1 MGNKKKQNK
10 KQKQQKNQQK
20 NNKNQQKFNKTQEKF
35 NKTQEKFN
43 KTQQKFNK
51 NEQDNNNN
59 TINNNSKKN
68 RNKKERNAYRR
79 KNKRNRQNDE
89 IDEKFKKQLE
99 TLGYFIRE
107 VGGDG
112 NCLFRS
118 VSEQVE
124 GNEHNFQEYREKCVN
139 YMKENKDDFAP
150 FIEDDEPFD
159 KYVERMSQNGE
170 WGGNLE
176 IYALSKILEAN
187 FYIYILD
194 QPMYIVKNFEKPK
207 KNILLTYHE
216 GKHYNS
222 LRKLEEK
229 NNEDKE
235 KEEKRKKEKEKEDED
250 ENEEGNEGGE
260 ESDNEEDEAPDDDIK
275 DLISKVDHLNI

>member
-1 MGNKKKQNK
+1 MGRKPKQSKKQ
-10 KQKQQKNQQK
+10 KQKQQKQQKQENQQK
-20 NNKNQQKFNKTQEKF
+20 KNKNQQKY
-35 NKTQEKFN
+35 
-43 KTQQKFNK
+43 NK

-59 TINNNSKKN
+59 TINDNSKKN
-68 RNKKERNAYRR
+68 KNKKERNAYRR
-79 KNKRNRQNDE
+79 RNKRDQQKDE
-89 IDEKFKKQLE
+89 IDEKFKKKLE

-107 VGGDG
+107 VEGDG

-124 GNEHNFQEYREKCVN
+124 GNEHNFHEYREKCVN

-159 KYVERMSQNGE
+159 KYVERMSQDRE

-176 IYALSKILEAN
+176 IYALSKLLEAN
-187 FYIYILD
+187 FYIYMLD

-207 KNILLTYHE
+207 KNVMLTYHE

-229 NNEDKE
+229 NKEDKE
-235 KEEKRKKEKEKEDED
+235 KEEKKKKEKEN
-250 ENEEGNEGGE
+250 ENESEEGNEDGE
-260 ESDNEEDEAPDDDIK
+260 ESDNEEDEAPDDDIN
-275 DLISKVDHLNI
+275 DLINKVDHLNI

>member
-1 MGNKKKQNK
+1 MGHKK
-10 KQKQQKNQQK
+10 KQKQKQKNQENQQK
-20 NNKNQQKFNKTQEKF
+20 NNKNQMKYNKSQQRFNK
-35 NKTQEKFN
+35 N
-43 KTQQKFNK
+43 QQKYNK

-59 TINNNSKKN
+59 TINDNSNKK

-79 KNKRNRQNDE
+79 RNKRRQSDE
-89 IDEKFKKQLE
+89 IDEKFKKKLE
-99 TLGYFIRE
+99 ELGYFIRE

-159 KYVERMSQNGE
+159 KYIERMSQNSE

-176 IYALSKILEAN
+176 IYALSKLLEAN
-187 FYIYILD
+187 FYIYMLD

-207 KNILLTYHE
+207 RNIMLTYHE

-229 NNEDKE
+229 NKEDKE
-235 KEEKRKKEKEKEDED
+235 KEEKKKKEKEDED

-260 ESDNEEDEAPDDDIK
+260 ESDNEEDEAPDDDIN

>member
-59 TINNNSKKN
+59 IINNNSKKN

-79 KNKRNRQNDE
+79 KNKRNRQNE
-89 IDEKFKKQLE
+89 IDEKFKKNLE
-99 TLGYFIRE
+99 SLGYFIRE

-176 IYALSKILEAN
+176 IYGLSKILEAN

-207 KNILLTYHE
+207 KNIMLTYHE

-229 NNEDKE
+229 NKEDKE